1 MTFQEVLLIRICTV
15 NIQDKVGVEKYLR
28 KSCYHHI
35 ECSAANSMAIFMW
48 RRPLNSVALVAPTHR
63 EPMRVFD
70 GTSTQVVAW
79 IIDKWRA
86 KIVQRGI
93 YNVRDP

>member
-1 MTFQEVLLIRICTV
+1 MNVR
-15 NIQDKVGVEKYLR
+15 DKVGVEKYLR

-79 IIDKWRA
+79 IIDKWRV

-93 YNVRDP
+93 YNVRDL

>member
-1 MTFQEVLLIRICTV
+1 MNVR
-15 NIQDKVGVEKYLR
+15 DKVGVEKYLR
-28 KSCYHHI
+28 KSFYHHI

>member
-1 MTFQEVLLIRICTV
+1 MNVR
-15 NIQDKVGVEKYLR
+15 DKVGVEKYLR

-79 IIDKWRA
+79 IIDKWRV

>member
-1 MTFQEVLLIRICTV
+1 MIRICTV
-15 NIQDKVGVEKYLR
+15 NVRDKVGVEKYLR

-79 IIDKWRA
+79 IIDKWRV

>member
-1 MTFQEVLLIRICTV
+1 MNVR
-15 NIQDKVGVEKYLR
+15 DKVGVEKYLR